1 MLELRGEVDLAAE
14 SLDADLGGQLGRQH
28 LDDHFTA
35 ETPFFGHEHARHTAA
50 ELVLERVVTAKG
62 RLESLAKVGVHGSW
76 SAVEQKLR
84 SRHAASQPTARQ
96 ASCGVSADTASA
108 QPRGSTKAGC
118 HAVPCGR
125 RAFWPAQSCS
135 RRS

>member
-76 SAVEQKLR
+76 SARAEGTVASHREPANGSASWPEIVAPGS
-84 SRHAASQPTARQ
+84 SRLSDR
-96 ASCGVSADTASA
+96 
-108 QPRGSTKAGC
+108 RGTPWRCAWS
-118 HAVPCGR
+118 
-125 RAFWPAQSCS
+125 RAPA
-135 RRS
+135 